1 MRGTEYR
8 LGEFPSNT
16 RCPPVESARS
26 EQGRV
31 QCVGSVGGH
40 DDFDV
45 DGLIKS
51 VHLIEELQE
60 DTLDFSVGA
69 GLSVESLRRDR
80 VDLVDED
87 DG

>member
-1 MRGTEYR
+1 M
-8 LGEFPSNT
+8 GEIPSDT

-31 QCVGSVGGH
+31 QGVGSVGGH

-45 DGLIKS
+45 DGLIEA

-60 DTLDFSVGA
+60 DTLHFSVGA
-69 GLSVESLRRDR
+69 GLGVETLRCDG